1 MLDNLIKNFCCYMI
15 YNFSNREKFFIKND
29 KYYKF
34 FFFIISNLDINLP
47 TKKVKTNLLNFNDF
61 KVIYNILQL
70 IYINN
75 LLFNLDDTYIL
86 KNYFKLE
93 IEHFIQKLYNEDLIE
108 LYFSDI
114 SINLTNYKNY
124 YPEFIIISSLI
135 DNNLNDEY
143 IYTNIDQEI
152 ISDDDSVNNFFI

>member
-1 MLDNLIKNFCCYMI
+1 MI